1 MSSVD
6 YFRLALL
13 QHIHYQQQMDEYLRV
28 KDEIRHLKEQ
38 IASRHKKH
46 RRCDKEINK
55 EFKVIYSL
63 FSAHN
68 AKKYMLPTLPSSFT
82 TS

>member
-13 QHIHYQQQMDEYLRV
+13 KQIQYNQQMDEYLRLQ
-28 KDEIRHLKEQ
+28 DEIAELKNQ

-46 RRCDKEINK
+46 RRCDKEIKK
-55 EFKVIYSL
+55 EFNV
-63 FSAHN
+63 N
-68 AKKYMLPTLPSSFT
+68 VT
-82 TS
+82 TI